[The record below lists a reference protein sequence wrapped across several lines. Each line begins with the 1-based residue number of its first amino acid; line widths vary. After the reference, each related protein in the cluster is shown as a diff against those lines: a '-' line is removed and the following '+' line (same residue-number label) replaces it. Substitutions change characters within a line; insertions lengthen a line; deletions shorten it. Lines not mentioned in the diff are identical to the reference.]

1 MLWPYSFLALFLSRN
16 VTSVE
21 GEICN
26 VLIYLFVFVFHGSM
40 QLAVDVQI
48 PECFGGVAGEAVFI
62 DTEGSF
68 MVDRAADIA
77 AACVRH
83 CQLIAEAHQEEG
95 MLLNHFFLSG
105 GPLPKSEFCS

>member
-1 MLWPYSFLALFLSRN
+1 MRREDA
-16 VTSVE
+16 
-21 GEICN
+21 CN
-26 VLIYLFVFVFHGSM
+26 KHVYVFVFVSHDSM

-48 PECFGGVAGEAVFI
+48 PECFGGICGEAVFI

-68 MVDRAADIA
+68 MVDRVADIA

-95 MLLNHFFLSG
+95 NDSVTRFFLSSRLG
-105 GPLPKSEFCS
+105 SE

>member
-1 MLWPYSFLALFLSRN
+1 MSLQEEWGGESLAVSVLTLFSLSR
-16 VTSVE
+16 
-21 GEICN
+21 
-26 VLIYLFVFVFHGSM
+26 GSM

-68 MVDRAADIA
+68 MVDRVVDMAT
-77 AACVRH
+77 ACVQH

-95 MLLNHFFLSG
+95 VL
-105 GPLPKSEFCS
+105 